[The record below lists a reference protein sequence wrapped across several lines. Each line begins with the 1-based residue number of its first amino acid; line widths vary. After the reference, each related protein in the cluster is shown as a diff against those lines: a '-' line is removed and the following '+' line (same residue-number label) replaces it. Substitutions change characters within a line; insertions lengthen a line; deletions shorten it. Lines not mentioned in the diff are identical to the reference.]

1 MKISG
6 DPTLNAYLSQDDIA
20 EAIQWRHHLHR
31 NPELGFAEVKTAN
44 FIAEKL
50 KSWGYDVTEG
60 FAKTGIIASLKRGH
74 SPRAIG
80 IRADMDALPIEE
92 KSGVAYPSETNG
104 VMHACGH
111 DGHVTMA
118 LAAAKACTKIDFDGT
133 VRFIFQPAEENEG
146 GGREMV
152 NQGLFEKFP
161 VDEIY
166 GMHNW
171 PALDVGTCVARD
183 DTMMAAFGTFEIT
196 IKGKGAHGAMPHES
210 ADPVVAAS
218 QIVSALQ
225 TIASRNVSPLD
236 AAVVSVTQM
245 HGGDA
250 WNIIPEIMIIRGTT
264 RWFKRQV
271 GDMIA
276 QRIEAISASL
286 AEGFGC
292 EATLLYEERYPS
304 TINTPEQAA
313 IIRKIAQSPALD
325 LKVLDVDPSM
335 AAEDFAFMLE
345 KKPGCYFWLGAKREG
360 NNPGLHSPY
369 YDFNDA
375 ILATGAK
382 FWVELVK
389 NELKVA

>member
-1 MKISG
+1 MNG
-6 DPTLNAYLSQDDIA
+6 YLSPDDIA
-20 EAIQWRHHLHR
+20 EAIEWRHHLHR
-31 NPELGFAEVKTAN
+31 NPELGFSEVKTAK

-50 KSWGYDVTEG
+50 KNWGYEVTEG
-60 FAKTGIIASLKRGH
+60 FAKTGIIASLKRGN
-74 SPRAIG
+74 STRAIG

-92 KSGVAYPSETNG
+92 KSGVPYASETSG
-104 VMHACGH
+104 IMHACGH

-118 LAAAKACTKIDFDGT
+118 LAAAKACTKIDFNGT

-152 NQGLFEKFP
+152 NQGLFDTFP
-161 VDEIY
+161 VDAIY

-171 PALDVGTCVARD
+171 PALDVGTCVAHND
-183 DTMMAAFGTFEIT
+183 AMMAAFGTFEIT
-196 IKGKGAHGAMPHES
+196 VQGKGAHGAMPHES
-210 ADPVVAAS
+210 ADPVIAAS

-225 TIASRNVSPLD
+225 TITSRNISPLD

-250 WNIIPEIMIIRGTT
+250 WNIIPEVMIIRGTT
-264 RWFKRQV
+264 RWFKPEV
-271 GDMIA
+271 GQIIA
-276 QRIEAISASL
+276 QRIKAISTSVA
-286 AEGFGC
+286 AGFGC
-292 EATLLYEERYPS
+292 EANLLYQERYPS
-304 TINTPEQAA
+304 TINTPEHAA
-313 IIRKIAQSPALD
+313 IIRKVAQSPELN

-335 AAEDFAFMLE
+335 AGEDFAFMLE
-345 KKPGCYFWLGAKREG
+345 KIPGCYFWLGSKREG

-369 YDFNDA
+369 FDFNDA

-389 NELKVA
+389 SELKLA